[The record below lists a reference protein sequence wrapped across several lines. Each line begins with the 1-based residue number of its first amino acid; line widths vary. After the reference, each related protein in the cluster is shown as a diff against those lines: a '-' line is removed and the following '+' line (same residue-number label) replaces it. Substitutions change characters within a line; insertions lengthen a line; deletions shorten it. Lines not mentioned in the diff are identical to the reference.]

1 MTSRDNRLSVDIGGV
16 SLQFPVVIASG
27 VWPYD
32 RELWA
37 PSRLNGVGAL
47 CTKAVTFEPRSGNPG
62 NRIWETSS
70 GVLNSIG
77 LQNDGVDLF
86 VEKYLPVARSS
97 GIPFVVNV
105 AMERPEETEL
115 TLKKLNSL
123 SDLIPGVELNISCP
137 NVDGGGMS
145 WGILPE
151 SAAEA
156 VSLAR
161 RSWDGPLW
169 VKLTPQSSCLEDV
182 ARAAE
187 SEGADALVVGNTWLG
202 MAIDVQAC
210 RPVFERTRA
219 GLSGPAVF
227 PLALRTVWDVSSAVD
242 IPVVGCGGVT
252 SAEDCL
258 AMMMAGAS
266 AVEVGTAMFVDLE
279 TPLKICE
286 GLAAYLDKKDIS
298 RLDLLVGSAKV
309 N

>member
-1 MTSRDNRLSVDIGGV
+1 
-16 SLQFPVVIASG
+16 
-27 VWPYD
+27 
-32 RELWA
+32 
-37 PSRLNGVGAL
+37 
-47 CTKAVTFEPRSGNPG
+47 
-62 NRIWETSS
+62 
-70 GVLNSIG
+70 
-77 LQNDGVDLF
+77 
-86 VEKYLPVARSS
+86 
-97 GIPFVVNV
+97 
-105 AMERPEETEL
+105 MERPEETEL

-169 VKLTPQSSCLEDV
+169 VKLTPQSSWLEDV

-286 GLAAYLDKKDIS
+286 GLTAYLDKKDLS
-298 RLDLLVGSAKV
+298 SLDLLTGSAK
-309 N
+309 NQ